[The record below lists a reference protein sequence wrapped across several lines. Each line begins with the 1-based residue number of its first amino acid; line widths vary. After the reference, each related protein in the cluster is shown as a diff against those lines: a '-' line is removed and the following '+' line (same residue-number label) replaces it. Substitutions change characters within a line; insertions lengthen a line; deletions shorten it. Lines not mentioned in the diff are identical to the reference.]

1 MTTPAERKAT
11 ERQRYRDAGLVA
23 VTVYVKPE
31 DRQKIRD
38 LAEKLKPDNT
48 SRRCD

>member
-1 MTTPAERKAT
+1 MTTAAERKAA

-31 DRQKIRD
+31 HRKQIRD
-38 LAEKLKPDNT
+38 LAEKLNSESEPT
-48 SRRCD
+48 A